1 VITIGLTGGI
11 GSGKSTVA
19 AMLVG
24 RGAVLVD
31 ADLLAREA
39 VEPGTEGYRR
49 VVERFGPGVLLGD
62 GAIDRARLAEVVFA
76 DPGALAD
83 LNGIVHPE
91 VGRLMLERVAERSAS
106 DDVVVLDVPLLVEAG
121 GRERYG
127 MAGVLV
133 VDTPV
138 DVAVERLVSVRGMAP
153 EDAERRVAAQASRED
168 RIAQADFVIV
178 NVGTLDELAEMVSR
192 AWDWM
197 QALRAAGS

>member
-1 VITIGLTGGI
+1 MITIGLTGGI